1 MARGRP
7 PKFGRPSTLLALTL
21 PQDTVEYLQTM
32 DADVGWAIVKLADRL
47 QGVESAAESTSG
59 PPADA
64 ELLPIG
70 SDRFLIVVREQ
81 AFSDLPD
88 VSLVPLGQGRAFLA
102 FPKHKTAESLELALI
117 DRLEAGGLLDAQR
130 ERYAA
135 FRDILRRWRLD
146 ANLTFDERSIVVVE
160 RKASRR

>member
-1 MARGRP
+1 MHCKPTAGPAGAGDVRRRLRRQGVRQTSLP
-7 PKFGRPSTLLALTL
+7 VLRSRPSPRRRERRLARRVPSDATSLALPERSHT
-21 PQDTVEYLQTM
+21 
-32 DADVGWAIVKLADRL
+32 GR
-47 QGVESAAESTSG
+47 G
-59 PPADA
+59 
-64 ELLPIG
+64 
-70 SDRFLIVVREQ
+70 
-81 AFSDLPD
+81 D

-102 FPKHKTAESLELALI
+102 FPKQKTAESLELALI